1 MTSTLTK
8 KLTTLLLFIL
18 TGCLAASAQ
27 NCTVEYLG
35 TKALYTKP
43 AVKYT
48 PAPAGYLPVFINHV
62 GRHGARHLTKGV
74 ESYSAYSLLLKAD
87 NAGALSADGIRLK
100 QMVLALQKM
109 ESSNTK
115 SISAEG
121 KDELAGIGERD
132 YQNYRN

>member
-1 MTSTLTK
+1 MRK
-8 KLTTLLLFIL
+8 ALLIVFVFLCIDAIF
-18 TGCLAASAQ
+18 CLPIYAQ
-27 NCTVEYLG
+27 DCKADFLG
-35 TKALYTKP
+35 TKTLYKKP
-43 AVKYT
+43 LQKYT